1 MRIKAN
7 FSVFPRKLA
16 SGRRVYYYQCYD
28 GRDRRQWAKSTGK
41 DKKTEAVRYCENLFK
56 DGLLIPKL
64 KIPTFGEFS
73 VGWWDLNT
81 CQYLKWRQLHDP
93 IEDSTILMYK
103 GYFKNHIKE
112 HFAKF
117 GLDEITPKM
126 IESWLVLMSEKKHMS
141 KKVKDKNLSPLTIN
155 HTLKILK
162 IMFGEAVRLK
172 LLVINPCSEIKELKR
187 NDVDREIFTVE
198 EVKKLFS
205 PNWAELW
212 SNETVY
218 IMNRLAACTG
228 MRMGEIRG
236 LMGKYVFDDYVF
248 VCGQYT
254 PTGYKSNTK
263 TKHNRNIPITPL
275 MRKELEGLLQ
285 TNGDGYVF
293 SDDKGAKPM
302 SVDRIRRQFDNALKK
317 IGISNDERLRR
328 NLTFHCWRHF
338 LNTLLRMSNVVDSKV
353 QKVTGHR
360 SQRMTEHYTHFDTRQ
375 FTEVRDVQAKLLTAR

>member
-73 VGWWDLNT
+73 EGWWDLNT

-172 LLVINPCSEIKELKR
+172 LLEINPCSEIKELKR

-317 IGISNDERLRR
+317 S
-328 NLTFHCWRHF
+328 
-338 LNTLLRMSNVVDSKV
+338 
-353 QKVTGHR
+353 
-360 SQRMTEHYTHFDTRQ
+360 
-375 FTEVRDVQAKLLTAR
+375 A